1 MNRDNNQL
9 ILSQSLQSL
18 FSVEITA
25 DNSPTLRLK
34 SGLSEKPESMHH
46 SGGAATE
53 TAYIYT
59 QPLEKTFK
67 AGLLKDL
74 IGDLKQFNIAVV
86 GLGVGYIETS
96 LLGLL
101 QKENF
106 SNLVH
111 ITSFEKESALIESF
125 KNHFTEPHA
134 KSVYQKMLQSVC
146 EIHNYNENQLFDLM
160 KVVIKNDDLQIRWD
174 LKSELS
180 QDTQLDSSFHYI
192 AFDAFSQKTDHPL
205 WTEEFLNYFIDQA
218 ASPDCLFTT
227 YACTGLLKQTL
238 KKHGFTLIPRLGFQ
252 GKRDSTLAVRGRFTQ
267 VDLS

>member
-34 SGLSEKPESMHH
+34 SSSNDKPESMHH

-59 QPLEKTFK
+59 QPLEKTLKALLFK
-67 AGLLKDL
+67 
-74 IGDLKQFNIAVV
+74 DLKQFNIAIV

-106 SNLVH
+106 SNLVY
-111 ITSFEKESALIESF
+111 ITSFEKESSLILEF
-125 KNHFTEPHA
+125 KNYFDQSG
-134 KSVYQKMLQSVC
+134 KNSVHQRMFQSVC
-146 EIHNYNENQLFDLM
+146 EIHNYDENKLFDLL
-160 KVVIKNDDLQIRWD
+160 KTIIKNDDPQIRLD

-180 QDTQLDSSFHYI
+180 QDTQLDSLFHYI

-205 WTEEFLNYFIDQA
+205 WTEEFLNYFIEQA

>member
-1 MNRDNNQL
+1 
-9 ILSQSLQSL
+9 
-18 FSVEITA
+18 
-25 DNSPTLRLK
+25 
-34 SGLSEKPESMHH
+34 MHH

-59 QPLEKTFK
+59 TPLEKTLKAWPFK
-67 AGLLKDL
+67 
-74 IGDLKQFNIAVV
+74 DLKQFRQSFNIAVV
-86 GLGVGYIETS
+86 GLGLGYIETS
-96 LLGLL
+96 LIGLL
-101 QKENF
+101 QKESF
-106 SNLVH
+106 LQAAQ

-125 KNHFTEPHA
+125 KTHFTLSGEN
-134 KSVYQKMLQSVC
+134 SVHQKMLQSVC
-146 EIHNYNENQLFDLM
+146 EIHNFDESQLFDLM
-160 KVVIKNDDLQIRWD
+160 KVVIKNDYPQIRLD
-174 LKSELS
+174 LKTELNK
-180 QDTQLDSSFHYI
+180 DTQLDSPFHYI